1 MKKSYTLLIT
11 LILVVVFSITA
22 NQILGNNSLGNESLK
37 QKVLYIQ
44 AKNHLEFLEEYL
56 LSIDLK
62 DIEKIEID
70 DDFFDIKAKK
80 SENFEHYLLS
90 VQSFDFDIR
99 VTKKLII
106 K

>member
-11 LILVVVFSITA
+11 LILLVVFSISA
-22 NQILGNNSLGNESLK
+22 NQILENNSLGNESLK

-62 DIEKIEID
+62 DIEKIEIY

-80 SENFEHYLLS
+80 SEGFEHYLLS